1 MDGGIDGVG
10 VHCGFWRVRMIVRV
24 DTLGQVEGIMKS
36 KNMKHKFSHR
46 DQFTIF
52 KLLQFIEAAKAM

>member
-1 MDGGIDGVG
+1 
-10 VHCGFWRVRMIVRV
+10 MIVRV